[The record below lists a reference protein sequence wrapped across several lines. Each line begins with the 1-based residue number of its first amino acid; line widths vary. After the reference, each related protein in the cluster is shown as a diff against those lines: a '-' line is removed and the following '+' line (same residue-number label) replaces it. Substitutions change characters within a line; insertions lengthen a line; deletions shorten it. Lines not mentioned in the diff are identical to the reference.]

1 MQTGRNRDLP
11 EDVRENSAR
20 SRHGEQAVIA
30 PYHLRNFV
38 VCINSHPHR
47 K

>member
-1 MQTGRNRDLP
+1 MQTGRNPALR
-11 EDVRENSAR
+11 EDVREISAR
-20 SRHGEQAVIA
+20 SAIA

-38 VCINSHPHR
+38 VCINSHPQR

>member
-1 MQTGRNRDLP
+1 MQIGRNPALR
-11 EDVRENSAR
+11 EDVCEISAR
-20 SRHGEQAVIA
+20 SRQGEQAVIA

-38 VCINSHPHR
+38 VCINSHPQR

>member
-1 MQTGRNRDLP
+1 MQTGRDGLEMARPRPVCLP
-11 EDVRENSAR
+11 LTTRGRV
-20 SRHGEQAVIA
+20 GPI